1 MIKIWID
8 DLRPAPEGYVW
19 VKNIFTVKKYCYL
32 YLYEGDDN
40 HPHLTIEEFHLD
52 HDAGE
57 QSVMGGDYIELLKW
71 LEEKQHIEDWVID
84 SVFKIHS
91 QNIVGRN
98 NMEAI
103 IKHNNWRLE
112 S

>member
-1 MIKIWID
+1 MKLWID
-8 DLRPAPEGYVW
+8 DLRPAPEGYKW
-19 VKNIFTVKKYCYL
+19 VKSVGEAKIHCCQFLRKQNGRQVL
-32 YLYEGDDN
+32 Q
-40 HPHLTIEEFHLD
+40 IEEFNLD
-52 HDAGE
+52 HDSGNYRYN
-57 QSVMGGDYIELLKW
+57 GGDYIELLKW
-71 LEEKQHIEDWVID
+71 LEEKQYMHDWVIN

-91 QNIVGRN
+91 QNVVGRS